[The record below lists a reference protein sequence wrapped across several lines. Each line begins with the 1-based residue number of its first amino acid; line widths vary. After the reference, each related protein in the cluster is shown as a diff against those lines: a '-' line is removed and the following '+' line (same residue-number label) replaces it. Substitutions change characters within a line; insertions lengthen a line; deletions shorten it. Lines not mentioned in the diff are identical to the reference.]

1 MGQQEGTGS
10 GGCRL
15 FIVHWSDEVA
25 DQLNEEGSGH
35 GGDVC
40 RMEKD
45 RESYGVALSA
55 PSQLSSLSAVYS
67 LMT

>member
-1 MGQQEGTGS
+1 M
-10 GGCRL
+10 

-25 DQLNEEGSGH
+25 DQLNEEGRGH